1 MEKFREEKIRD
12 NKKDVENYNLE
23 KSKSILTR
31 AEQIKNMEDMD
42 VIYERLE
49 NIYNKLG
56 DNEMSKKYDKKWH
69 EYVNREN
76 I

>member
-1 MEKFREEKIRD
+1 MSDWYD
-12 NKKDVENYNLE
+12 NNTDSKNYDLE

-31 AEQIKNMEDMD
+31 AEKIKNMEDMD

-49 NIYNKLG
+49 SIYDRLDDK
-56 DNEMSKKYDKKWH
+56 EMSKKYDKKWH

>member
-1 MEKFREEKIRD
+1 MSDWYD
-12 NKKDVENYNLE
+12 NKKDVENYDLE

-49 NIYNKLG
+49 NIYDRLG
-56 DNEMSKKYDKKWH
+56 DTEMSKKYDKKWH
-69 EYVNREN
+69 KYVNREN

>member
-1 MEKFREEKIRD
+1 
-12 NKKDVENYNLE
+12 
-23 KSKSILTR
+23 
-31 AEQIKNMEDMD
+31 MD
-42 VIYERLE
+42 VIYESLE

-56 DNEMSKKYDKKWH
+56 DKEMSKKYDKKWH